1 LAGDFAPGFKIAH
14 QQKDLRLALELANQG
29 HTPLPGTALVHQLF
43 SALEADGMSEEGTQ
57 ALVKA
62 LEKLSGA
69 SVSE

>member
-1 LAGDFAPGFKIAH
+1 M
-14 QQKDLRLALELANQG
+14 ALELADQG

-43 SALEADGMSEEGTQ
+43 AALEADGMGEVGTQ

-69 SVSE
+69 SVSD